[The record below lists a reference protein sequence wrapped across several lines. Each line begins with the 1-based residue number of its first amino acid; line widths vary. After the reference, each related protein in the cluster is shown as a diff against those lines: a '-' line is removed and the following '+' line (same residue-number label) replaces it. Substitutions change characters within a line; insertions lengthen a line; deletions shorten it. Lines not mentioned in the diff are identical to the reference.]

1 MQAQSDIFL
10 GWTHTTPGPDKVD
23 RDSYVRQLRDW
34 KFSAPIEAMIS
45 EGPDIT
51 LRV

>member
-10 GWTHTTPGPDKVD
+10 GWTRSPGPDMVD

-34 KFSAPIEAMIS
+34 KFSAPIEAMIP
-45 EGPDIT
+45 EGSDIT